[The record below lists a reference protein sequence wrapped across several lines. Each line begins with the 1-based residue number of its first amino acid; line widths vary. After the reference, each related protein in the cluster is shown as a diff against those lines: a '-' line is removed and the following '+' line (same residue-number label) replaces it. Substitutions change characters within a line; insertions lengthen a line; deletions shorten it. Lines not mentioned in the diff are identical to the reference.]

1 MSTNHEN
8 RLGIW
13 RNTDLTLLSWLLL
26 FLSVC
31 LDDNNE
37 RKENSNPRWDFM
49 SGDIV
54 KARLSTSNSSS
65 RSFSRSFK
73 KRFMQNKQGSSNQ
86 NIAEKVY
93 MMSEQIANAPAML
106 STASGNLDSVIN
118 KAQDLKNHLKK
129 LLPPSE
135 TDYLFSKNYLKKS
148 TSDSTPKPSSSIQPS
163 TFAVPP
169 GNKNEN
175 LDESPF
181 DRGLKSIKTQNMLVV
196 IRGLIGLLLNMDF
209 TCNMDLFLLT
219 CKIIAKLVNA
229 CKISIQLCSI
239 MTTQQL
245 LQLVRIAV
253 WENQQHPWAV
263 HAITCLLQD
272 ILEADRSYKCSD
284 EVPIDDSNGDVAL
297 AQALAFNADFLGEFS
312 FSINFFQRLLILNK
326 N

>member
-1 MSTNHEN
+1 
-8 RLGIW
+8 
-13 RNTDLTLLSWLLL
+13 
-26 FLSVC
+26 VC

-37 RKENSNPRWDFM
+37 KKENTNPRWDFM
-49 SGDIV
+49 SGDMV
-54 KARLSTSNSSS
+54 KAKLSMSNSSS

-73 KRFMQNKQGSSNQ
+73 KRFIQNKQGSSNQ

-93 MMSEQIANAPAML
+93 MMSEQIANAPAAL
-106 STASGNLDSVIN
+106 AASGNLDSVIN

-129 LLPPSE
+129 LLPPNES
-135 TDYLFSKNYLKKS
+135 DFIFGKNFLKKS
-148 TSDSTPKPSSSIQPS
+148 SSLAESAPKASSSGAGS
-163 TFAVPP
+163 SS
-169 GNKNEN
+169 KNEN
-175 LDESPF
+175 TDESPF

-229 CKISIQLCSI
+229 CKVSIQLCSI
-239 MTTQQL
+239 MTTTQL

-284 EVPIDDSNGDVAL
+284 EGL
-297 AQALAFNADFLGEFS
+297 
-312 FSINFFQRLLILNK
+312 SIKI
-326 N
+326 

>member
-1 MSTNHEN
+1 MSSNPDN

-31 LDDNNE
+31 LDDSNE

-106 STASGNLDSVIN
+106 SSTSGNLDSVIN

-129 LLPPSE
+129 LLPPNES
-135 TDYLFSKNYLKKS
+135 DYLFSKSYLKKS
-148 TSDSTPKPSSSIQPS
+148 TSDAPPKPSASSSIQS
-163 TFAVPP
+163 NTFNIPAGSKV
-169 GNKNEN
+169 ETS
-175 LDESPF
+175 DESPF

-284 EVPIDDSNGDVAL
+284 DGVSMDVETHADVSL
-297 AQALAFNADFLGEFS
+297 AQALAFNADFLGKFV
-312 FSINFFQRLLILNK
+312 
-326 N
+326 

>member
-1 MSTNHEN
+1 MISST
-8 RLGIW
+8 
-13 RNTDLTLLSWLLL
+13 
-26 FLSVC
+26 
-31 LDDNNE
+31 
-37 RKENSNPRWDFM
+37 
-49 SGDIV
+49 
-54 KARLSTSNSSS
+54 
-65 RSFSRSFK
+65 
-73 KRFMQNKQGSSNQ
+73 
-86 NIAEKVY
+86 
-93 MMSEQIANAPAML
+93 
-106 STASGNLDSVIN
+106 SGNLDSVIN

-129 LLPPSE
+129 LLPPNESE
-135 TDYLFSKNYLKKS
+135 YLFTKNFLHKKP
-148 TSDSTPKPSSSIQPS
+148 TDSAPKPSASLPSSS
-163 TFAVPP
+163 TFSMLSAS
-169 GNKNEN
+169 KNEN
-175 LDESPF
+175 FDESPF

-284 EVPIDDSNGDVAL
+284 ESISMDVDANTD
-297 AQALAFNADFLGEFS
+297 ASLAFNADFLG
-312 FSINFFQRLLILNK
+312 K